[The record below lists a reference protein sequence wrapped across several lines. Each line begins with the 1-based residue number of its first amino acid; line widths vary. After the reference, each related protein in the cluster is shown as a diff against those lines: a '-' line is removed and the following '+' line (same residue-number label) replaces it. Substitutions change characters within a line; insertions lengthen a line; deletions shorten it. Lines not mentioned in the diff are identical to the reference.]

1 MANHLLNPAL
11 LRTLVKPG
19 AYPDGEGLY
28 LRVRGPQQRAWAF
41 RYMLRGKATWMGL
54 GPYPDVGLAAA
65 REKATAARQQAK
77 SGTDPL
83 ADKRA
88 RQAAAMATEEREK
101 AAAKADART
110 FRTAA
115 EEYLRLN
122 EGGWRNAKHAAQWP
136 ATLAAYVYPVIGDK
150 PRSSAHQPAAEPG
163 AHRSHRR
170 CRRCRAWCPRARQH
184 PPPRQS
190 RRDMKTSGIL
200 RKATKKGPDL
210 APSVGGAHSAA
221 SNKTSVDFLAGF
233 DNTFSHRAVSPSP
246 CGITA
251 TCEISRPGNVRSPAA
266 RLFRQA
272 GVSDR
277 LLFRLRLSCEAQ
289 IGAAGTSDRVGFR
302 LPTAGKC

>member
-136 ATLAAYVYPVIGDK
+136 STLAAYVYPVIGDK
-150 PRSSAHQPAAEPG
+150 PLAASTPTTFATSCSRSGSTSERRPTAYAAGSRSSLIGPRAGPTGRPG
-163 AHRSHRR
+163 SLGARARTPRCWRWSSLN
-170 CRRCRAWCPRARQH
+170 CRRDENSPKATMQLCTGTRSQRSWPTWQ
-184 PPPRQS
+184 
-190 RRDMKTSGIL
+190 G
-200 RKATKKGPDL
+200 RKAS
-210 APSVGGAHSAA
+210 APW
-221 SNKTSVDFLAGF
+221 
-233 DNTFSHRAVSPSP
+233 RCVS
-246 CGITA
+246 
-251 TCEISRPGNVRSPAA
+251 
-266 RLFRQA
+266 
-272 GVSDR
+272 
-277 LLFRLRLSCEAQ
+277 
-289 IGAAGTSDRVGFR
+289 
-302 LPTAGKC
+302 